1 MVFVKEQEGMHG
13 VLLSRACIKGTVV
26 RKFSDNEV
34 VSEPTRT
41 SIQVAEGIHVEDI
54 IGRYVNHAC
63 RPSCEISDAKIV
75 ALKDLNEGEEITF
88 DYNENESTMATPFK
102 CKCCGKRIAGKAGAN
117 NI

>member
-1 MVFVKEQEGMHG
+1 MVFVRAHEGMYG
-13 VLLSRACIKGTVV
+13 VFLSRTCTRGTVV
-26 RKFSDNEV
+26 RKFSDHEV